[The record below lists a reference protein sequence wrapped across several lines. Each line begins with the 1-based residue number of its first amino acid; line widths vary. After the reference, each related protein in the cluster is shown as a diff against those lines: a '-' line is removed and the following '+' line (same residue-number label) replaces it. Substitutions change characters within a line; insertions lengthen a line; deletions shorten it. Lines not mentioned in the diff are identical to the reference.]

1 MFLLNPDVWPE
12 GFVQWAQPKRR
23 RKLPFCV
30 LKVTVSYQQ
39 QKIDVVVSV
48 FMIFLSLQFVAQPNC
63 QQLLATLWYD
73 GFPGWR
79 RRHWAVKLVTCFI
92 IGLLFPVFSLVWR
105 EEVGM
110 WEGSKLRRGKRGKM
124 EREGGKDLRMKRGGV
139 RGRKWLR
146 RARREVKKEK
156 IKRIKQR
163 EEGVNREEKTDIKEG
178 GN

>member
-124 EREGGKDLRMKRGGV
+124 ERG
-139 RGRKWLR
+139 
-146 RARREVKKEK
+146 AEK
-156 IKRIKQR
+156 TWGWR
-163 EEGVNREEKTDIKEG
+163 EEVYEEGSDWGERGEKSKKKR
-178 GN
+178 